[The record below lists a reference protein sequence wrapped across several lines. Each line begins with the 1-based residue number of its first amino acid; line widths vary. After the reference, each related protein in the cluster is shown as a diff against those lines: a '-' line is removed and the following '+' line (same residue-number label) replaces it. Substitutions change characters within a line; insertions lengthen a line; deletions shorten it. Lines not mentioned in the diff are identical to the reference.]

1 MKKKVAIFLI
11 CDILFFVMRDMTI
24 KVGDSEPLVCDV
36 CNRQDGAKSEW
47 EGYIT
52 VTKWGNPYDHGT
64 ICDECQED
72 VNESR

>member
-1 MKKKVAIFLI
+1 MQSSQFYE
-11 CDILFFVMRDMTI
+11 ILFPVMRDKII

-36 CNRQDGAKSEW
+36 CSRQDGAKSEW
-47 EGYIT
+47 EGYIE
-52 VTKWGNPYDHGT
+52 VAKWGNPYDHGT

>member
-1 MKKKVAIFLI
+1 MLTLVKKYDLI
-11 CDILFFVMRDMTI
+11 YGVMRDMTI

-47 EGYIT
+47 EGYIP
-52 VTKWGNPYDHGT
+52 VAKWGHPYDPGT

-72 VNESR
+72 QIDQCL

>member
-1 MKKKVAIFLI
+1 
-11 CDILFFVMRDMTI
+11 MTI

-52 VTKWGNPYDHGT
+52 VAKWGNPYDHGT

-72 VNESR
+72 QIDQCL

>member
-1 MKKKVAIFLI
+1 MTFGVKYDLI
-11 CDILFFVMRDMTI
+11 NEVMRDKII

-52 VTKWGNPYDHGT
+52 VAKWGNPYDHGT

-72 VNESR
+72 MTYSLHKT